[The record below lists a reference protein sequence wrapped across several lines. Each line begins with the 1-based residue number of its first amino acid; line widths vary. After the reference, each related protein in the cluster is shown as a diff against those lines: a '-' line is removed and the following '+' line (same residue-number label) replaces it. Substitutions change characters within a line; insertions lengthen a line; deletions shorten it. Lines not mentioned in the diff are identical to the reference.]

1 MEKWL
6 IVLLVILCIFVGFIV
21 GIKFYSSFIMKKKLD
36 KAIELTIAAMM
47 PLIKQSI
54 EIIENSDEFKEIKE
68 LPEEEGRKKFEEFMR
83 EKRFSKHKETK
94 KTDSRD

>member
-36 KAIELTIAAMM
+36 KAIELTIMAMM

-54 EIIENSDEFKEIKE
+54 EIIENSDEFKEIKD
-68 LPEEEGRKKFEEFMR
+68 LPEEEGRKKFEEFMK
-83 EKRFSKHKETK
+83 EKRFTQNKKSNTK
-94 KTDSRD
+94 D